1 MIKLFKRLFAWLFL
15 GKKNTQQ
22 TESLNKKDV
31 PLLRGQGEENEEIRA
46 AGERPQEKIKER
58 MRDSFMEPQRER
70 KWRMRNNRIHIMYN
84 GSGVLGSNFSC
95 NRDKITNMIL
105 SFEKQDKRYNGAIE
119 SMRCTKLERA
129 QEIIGSISRDI
140 IKKAMFQD
148 KTGEQFKIA

>member
-1 MIKLFKRLFAWLFL
+1 MIQLLKRLFAWLFL
-15 GKKNTQQ
+15 GKKNEKPQILIPK
-22 TESLNKKDV
+22 SKI
-31 PLLRGQGEENEEIRA
+31 LREQPPEVRA
-46 AGERPQEKIKER
+46 EGERPQEKIKER
-58 MRDSFMEPQRER
+58 IRDSFMEPQRER

-95 NRDKITNMIL
+95 NRDKITNIIL

-140 IKKAMFQD
+140 IKKAIFQD